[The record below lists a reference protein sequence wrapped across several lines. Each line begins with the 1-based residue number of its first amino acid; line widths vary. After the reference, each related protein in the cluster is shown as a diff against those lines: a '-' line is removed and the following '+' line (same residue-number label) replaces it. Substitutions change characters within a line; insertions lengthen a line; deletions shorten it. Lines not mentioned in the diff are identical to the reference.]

1 MKIDRSTVSGS
12 EVRGQRVAHGHV
24 RPEWID
30 YNDHMNVAYYVLA
43 FDLAIDA
50 LWARL
55 GIDDAYIER
64 TRGSTFAVETHVT
77 YQRELRLDEAYFVTA
92 EIVAYDKK
100 RIHQFQRMYRSDDS
114 VLAATGE
121 WLSLHVDLDRR
132 RVTDWPGSVLA
143 ELAAIAAE
151 QKAAAPPDELCGRI
165 EISNPVYRIDAGG
178 R

>member
-1 MKIDRSTVSGS
+1 MKTDRGPSSGND
-12 EVRGQRVAHGHV
+12 VRGQRVAQGRV

-77 YQRELRLDEAYFVTA
+77 YQRELRLDEAYFVTM
-92 EIVAYDKK
+92 EIVAYDRK
-100 RIHQFQRMYRSDDS
+100 RIHQFQRMYRSEDS
-114 VLAATGE
+114 ALAATGE

-132 RVTDWPGSVLA
+132 RVTEWPGSVLA
-143 ELAAIAAE
+143 ELAVIAGE